1 MFEFI
6 FIFELPEFT
15 FEYGVAV
22 DVGLAVGEPILELEL
37 ALRRFPLALPVASE
51 QAEIAIMALSP
62 RVIINSLLMCS
73 PK

>member
-1 MFEFI
+1 MFE